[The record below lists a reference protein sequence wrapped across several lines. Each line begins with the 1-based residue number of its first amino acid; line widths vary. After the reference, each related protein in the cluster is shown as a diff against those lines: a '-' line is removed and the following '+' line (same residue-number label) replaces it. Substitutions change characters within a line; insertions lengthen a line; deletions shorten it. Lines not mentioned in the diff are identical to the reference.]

1 MDYKTEQDLIWQSLD
16 DAFPAVPI
24 VYKTDLNEE
33 LAKLER
39 GCIENA
45 LDAGATRISVE
56 IQAGG
61 RSLIRVTDNGKGMSR
76 DDALLCLERHATSKI
91 NLAEI

>member
-1 MDYKTEQDLIWQSLD
+1 MDYKTEQDLLWDILD
-16 DAFPAVPI
+16 DAFPAVRI

-45 LDAGATRISVE
+45 LNAVDGNQTKAAGMLNIGRTCLIAKMKKYE
-56 IQAGG
+56 INQ
-61 RSLIRVTDNGKGMSR
+61 S
-76 DDALLCLERHATSKI
+76 
-91 NLAEI
+91 

>member
-1 MDYKTEQDLIWQSLD
+1 MDYKTEQDAIWQSLD
-16 DAFPAVPI
+16 EAFPAVPI

-45 LDAGATRISVE
+45 LEAVDGNQTKAANMLNI
-56 IQAGG
+56 G
-61 RSLIRVTDNGKGMSR
+61 RTCLIAKMRKYELT
-76 DDALLCLERHATSKI
+76 
-91 NLAEI
+91 

>member
-1 MDYKTEQDLIWQSLD
+1 MDYKTEQDAIWQSLD
-16 DAFPAVPI
+16 EAFPAVPI

-45 LDAGATRISVE
+45 LEAVDGNQTKAANMLNI
-56 IQAGG
+56 G
-61 RSLIRVTDNGKGMSR
+61 RTCLIAKMKKYELT
-76 DDALLCLERHATSKI
+76 
-91 NLAEI
+91 

>member
-45 LDAGATRISVE
+45 IDAVDGNQTKA
-56 IQAGG
+56 AGMLNIG
-61 RSLIRVTDNGKGMSR
+61 RTCLIAKMKKYELT
-76 DDALLCLERHATSKI
+76 
-91 NLAEI
+91 

>member
-39 GCIENA
+39 GCIE
-45 LDAGATRISVE
+45 
-56 IQAGG
+56 
-61 RSLIRVTDNGKGMSR
+61 
-76 DDALLCLERHATSKI
+76 DALRAVDGNQTKAASMLNIGRTCLIAKMKKYELT
-91 NLAEI
+91 